1 MTAYCL
7 NIFDLLCTLYA
18 LRRGAEELNPLMAN
32 PSVMVAYKVIVVG
45 VLCWWLHN
53 RPERAAKIGLALC
66 TAVYSVLGLWHIV
79 NIGAVHLGGSF

>member
-1 MTAYCL
+1 MTAYLL
-7 NIFDLLCTLYA
+7 NLFDLLCTLYA

-32 PSVMVAYKVIVVG
+32 PIIMVAYKVIVVG

-66 TAVYSVLGLWHIV
+66 TAVYAVLAVWHIG
-79 NIGAVHLGGSF
+79 NIIFVEVLL